1 MKRKDYRKPTTK
13 VVKLQQQARL
23 MAGSVLQGQ
32 VGLKGYDWHD
42 ENEGTGVQNYLW
54 NNETEE

>member
-1 MKRKDYRKPTTK
+1 MEIVDCEQECDI
-13 VVKLQQQARL
+13 L
-23 MAGSVLQGQ
+23 AGSVLQGQ